1 MSYCPIFLNIKN
13 RRCVVVG
20 GGAVAWRK
28 VNMLLEHGA
37 QVEVISPQL
46 CLGLGELS
54 ASGAVKLTQR
64 EYESGD
70 LKGAFVVVAATNDS
84 QTNERVATEAK
95 ERGTLIN
102 VVDVPKL
109 SNFIVPSSLRRG
121 DLTVAVSTS
130 GKSPALARKIVSEL
144 AKDLGEE
151 YSMLTS
157 LVDEVRSELK
167 QRGINISGE
176 LWQQALELD
185 SLMDHLRL
193 GQRDEAKKRLLGAL
207 VKG

>member
-1 MSYCPIFLNIKN
+1 MSYCPVFLNITG

-37 QVEVISPQL
+37 QVEVISPQM
-46 CLGLGELS
+46 CLGLGELA
-54 ASGAVKLTQR
+54 ASCAVKLTHR
-64 EYESGD
+64 EYKSGD
-70 LKGAFVVVAATNDS
+70 LKGAFIVVAATNDS
-84 QTNERVATEAK
+84 QTNERVAEEAK
-95 ERGTLIN
+95 EQGTLIN

-144 AKDLGEE
+144 AEDLGEE
-151 YSMLTS
+151 YSILTS
-157 LVDEVRSELK
+157 LVSEVRSELK

-176 LWQQALELD
+176 AWQQALELD
-185 SLMDHLRL
+185 SLLDHLRL